1 MISLNEDDLQVVRWL
16 QELHSCTPARAKEI
30 YRQHAAKLADPTRLD
45 RHDIISDNI
54 GRSLKDAESGKSSA
68 TPKETKAMATKEAKK
83 STKKK
88 AKKAAAEAP
97 RAVVELAPLTRE
109 VELTPVGSGVYTAN
123 LFGNKKHAVAL
134 SMYDN
139 AKESSPLA
147 LGPFSEARIKAAK
160 KFAKENEMEVAYCA
174 TLLVKGKPV
183 SGFALPEDL
192 FKKFANE
199 QSRGRVRMG
208 TSAEARAAY
217 REGGWDD
224 CKFSVAKAEE
234 AAAA

>member
-1 MISLNEDDLQVVRWL
+1 MISLREDDLKVVQWI
-16 QELHSCTPARAKEI
+16 QELHSCTVAQAKDK
-30 YRQHAAKLADPTRLD
+30 YRKLATKLADPTSLD
-45 RHDIISDNI
+45 RHQIISENI
-54 GRSLKDAESGKSSA
+54 GRSLKDVESGKSSEA
-68 TPKETKAMATKEAKK
+68 PKETKAMATEKAKK
-83 STKKK
+83 SAKKK
-88 AKKAAAEAP
+88 AKKAASAP
-97 RAVVELAPLTRE
+97 RPVVELSPLTRE
-109 VELTPVGSGVYTAN
+109 VELTPVGSGGVFTAN

-160 KFAKENEMEVAYCA
+160 KFAKENDMEVAYCA

-192 FKKFANE
+192 FKKYANE

-208 TSAEARAAY
+208 TSAEACAAY

-224 CKFSVAKAEE
+224 CKFSIAKE